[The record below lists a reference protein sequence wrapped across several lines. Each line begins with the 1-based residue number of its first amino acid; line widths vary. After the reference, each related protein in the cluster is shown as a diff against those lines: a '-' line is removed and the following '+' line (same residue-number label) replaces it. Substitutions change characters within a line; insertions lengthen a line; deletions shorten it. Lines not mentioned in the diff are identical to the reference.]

1 MSKLFFQYCGLFG
14 LCAVILSG
22 CSSFQHVAIV
32 SHGDEM
38 AEESTDSPSPPV
50 VSDLSGPAIEP
61 ILPPPVA
68 SQPLESVIPQVIIPP
83 GSTITTQSAED
94 PTLPLELEDVF
105 FDYDQYTIRRDAVS
119 ALEQNA
125 KVLLKRYPTSEVLIE
140 GHCDERGTEEYNLVL
155 GERRAAVVKSYLMNL
170 GVPSSNL
177 QILSLGK
184 NEPFCLQPT
193 FECFQQNRRAHFVL
207 K

>member
-14 LCAVILSG
+14 LLAVILSG
-22 CSSFQHVAIV
+22 CSSFHRVSIV

-38 AEESTDSPSPPV
+38 AEASTDSPSPPV
-50 VSDLSGPAIEP
+50 VSDLSDPAIERVV
-61 ILPPPVA
+61 PPPVA
-68 SQPLESVIPQVIIPP
+68 SQPSEPVIPRVVIPP
-83 GSTITTQSAED
+83 GSAITTQSAKD
-94 PTLPLELEDVF
+94 PPLPLELEDVF
-105 FDYDQYTIRRDAVS
+105 FDYDQYTIRKDAVS

-125 KVLLKRYPTSEVLIE
+125 KVLLKHYPTSEVLIE

-177 QILSLGK
+177 RILSLGK

-193 FECFQQNRRAHFVL
+193 FDCFQQNRRAHFVL
-207 K
+207 Q